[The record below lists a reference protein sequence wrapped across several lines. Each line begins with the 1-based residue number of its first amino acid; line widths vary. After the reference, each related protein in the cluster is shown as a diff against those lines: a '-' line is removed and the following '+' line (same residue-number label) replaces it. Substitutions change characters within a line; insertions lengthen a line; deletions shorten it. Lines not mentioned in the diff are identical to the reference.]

1 MTDHANNGDRK
12 CLEGKECIHY
22 DGYWIRYYPVPEDTL
37 SNRKKLILGMTRRA
51 FHHTESGINTP
62 GGKLET
68 AREAYRNET
77 NPDRKRVNAAML
89 AGALFNRATDIFT
102 SIVDL
107 EAKGVHIAN
116 DNELMVECGVCFAE
130 ALELGRQVKHNS
142 GQEGIDEVWGEPF
155 KAFAQPLSKVF
166 ESRYQK
172 IAQTLRDLDL
182 IIDAM
187 IDCLQDDLRFG
198 DMVPLVEVFAIHA
211 KEQIETAKNDDAF
224 FSIWP
229 AFVASR
235 ERLMNAI
242 PTDPP
247 IDSIEN
253 LRHFEQGVKL
263 ITSGTAL
270 ITYLSEARVPM
281 PKSTQEFLR
290 QCELYIADEFNDKE
304 LSVVL
309 TPAKG

>member
-1 MTDHANNGDRK
+1 MSEQAKNGDRR
-12 CLEGKECIHY
+12 CLDGKESIY
-22 DGYWIRYYPVPEDTL
+22 FDGYWIRYYPVPEDTL
-37 SNRKKLILGMTRRA
+37 ANRRKLILGMTRRA

-62 GGKLET
+62 GERLEE

-77 NPDRKRVNAAML
+77 IPDRKRINAAML

-107 EAKGVHIAN
+107 EEKGVVIAT
-116 DNELMVECGVCFAE
+116 DNELMVECGICFAE
-130 ALELGRQVKHNS
+130 ALELGRQVKHRG

-155 KAFAQPLSKVF
+155 KAFAQPLCQVF

-172 IAQTLRDLDL
+172 IAQTLRDLDQ
-182 IIDAM
+182 IIDNLLN
-187 IDCLQDDLRFG
+187 CLQDDPRFG
-198 DMVPLVEVFAIHA
+198 DIVPLIEVYAIHA

-224 FSIWP
+224 FTIWP
-229 AFVASR
+229 AFVSTR
-235 ERLMNAI
+235 ERLMHAI
-242 PTDPP
+242 PKNPP
-247 IDSIEN
+247 IDKIEN

-281 PKSTQEFLR
+281 PKSTEDFLLR
-290 QCELYIADEFNDKE
+290 CEHYIADEF
-304 LSVVL
+304 
-309 TPAKG
+309 

>member
-1 MTDHANNGDRK
+1 MTVQPNNGDRK
-12 CLEGKECIHY
+12 CLDGKESVFY
-22 DGYWIRYYPVPEDTL
+22 DGYWVRYYPVPEDTL

-62 GGKLET
+62 GERLEE
-68 AREAYRNET
+68 AREAYRKET

-107 EAKGVHIAN
+107 EAKGVVIAH

-130 ALELGRQVKHNS
+130 ALELGRQVKHRG

-155 KAFAQPLSKVF
+155 KAFAQPLANVF

-172 IAQTLRDLDL
+172 IAQTLRDLDT
-182 IIDAM
+182 IIDEL
-187 IDCLQDDLRFG
+187 IKCLQDDPRFG
-198 DMVPLVEVFAIHA
+198 DIVPLIEVYAIHA
-211 KEQIETAKNDDAF
+211 KEHIETAKNDSAF
-224 FSIWP
+224 FTIWP
-229 AFVASR
+229 AFVATG
-235 ERLMNAI
+235 EKLMNAI
-242 PTDPP
+242 PTNPP
-247 IDSIEN
+247 IDNIEN

-263 ITSGTAL
+263 ITSGAAL

-290 QCELYIADEFNDKE
+290 QCELYIADEFNE
-304 LSVVL
+304 ASRG
-309 TPAKG
+309 AA